1 VSNTECPS
9 PDDTADAPGPPDTLP
24 AAEEREAR
32 PTRPPLLARISS
44 AVTAAHT
51 AGVPF

>member
-1 VSNTECPS
+1 MSNTECPS
-9 PDDTADAPGPPDTLP
+9 PDDTADAPSPAETLP
-24 AAEEREAR
+24 AAEEMETR
-32 PTRPPLLARISS
+32 PTRRPLLARISS